1 MSWLKKCRLV
11 CERMDGQGAQESR
24 IASSRQAEIET

>member
-1 MSWLKKCRLV
+1 MSWLKTCRLV

-24 IASSRQAEIET
+24 IASRQAEIET